1 MEYRDAFK
9 AAMVRRMTGPGA
21 TSARELAR
29 ETGVHATTLSH
40 WKRQAGKL
48 ADMSKK
54 DSEDRGGRPDERTAD
69 EKLQLVLEASLL
81 TDEELGEFLR
91 RNGLHEADLERW
103 REDALAGL
111 SDRRQERRHE
121 GDSKRIRELEREI
134 RRKDKALAEAAA
146 LLVLQKKVQAIWG
159 GGDDDT
165 EAGSDK

>member
-1 MEYRDAFK
+1 MEYPAAFK
-9 AAMVRRMTGPGA
+9 AAMVRRMTGHNSQP
-21 TSARELAR
+21 ARELAR

-40 WKRQAGKL
+40 WKREAGKL

-54 DSEDRGGRPDERTAD
+54 KIKANDGRPDDRTAD

-91 RNGLHEADLERW
+91 RNGLHEADLGRW
-103 REDALAGL
+103 RDDALAGL
-111 SDRRQERRHE
+111 GDRRPVQRRAT
-121 GDSKRIRELEREI
+121 DTKRIRELEREV

-159 GGDDDT
+159 DGDDDT
-165 EAGSDK
+165 EPGSDR

>member
-1 MEYRDAFK
+1 MEYPAAFK
-9 AAMVRRMTGPGA
+9 AAMVRRMTGPDA
-21 TSARELAR
+21 IPTRELAR
-29 ETGVHATTLSH
+29 ETGVHQTTLSH
-40 WKRQAGKL
+40 WRRKAGTL

-54 DSEDRGGRPDERTAD
+54 KIKANGGRPDDRTAD

-103 REDALAGL
+103 RDEALAGL
-111 SDRRQERRHE
+111 GDRRPERRRAT
-121 GDSKRIRELEREI
+121 DTKRIRDLEKEV

-159 GGDDDT
+159 DEDDDT
-165 EAGSDK
+165 EPRSGK